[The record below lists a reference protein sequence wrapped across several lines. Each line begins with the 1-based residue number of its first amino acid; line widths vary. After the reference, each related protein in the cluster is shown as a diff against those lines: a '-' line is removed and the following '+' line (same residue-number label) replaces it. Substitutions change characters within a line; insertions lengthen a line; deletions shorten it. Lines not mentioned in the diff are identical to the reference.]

1 MFKKNTTILLTISV
15 FFLLAACGPSQ
26 ADLDATATKVM
37 ADEFARQTAEAP
49 TATPLPTDAPN
60 PTDTPVPTDTPE
72 PTPTESPMPTITN
85 TPPPTDTPEATTPPE
100 PSLGEMV
107 FFDEDF
113 VDPTVEFKLG
123 VTVVNACFEYW
134 NMTPDLRVS
143 GYVYHN
149 GSEFGNISG
158 FYDLDGN
165 DVVCFSI
172 SSTKGGAVQKLDAG
186 QYKVKMYIENGL
198 ATEGEFKIIRL

>member
-1 MFKKNTTILLTISV
+1 MFKKILFVIVLILLLT
-15 FFLLAACGPSQ
+15 FLEACSSFPGEIES
-26 ADLDATATKVM
+26 TEIIVSGSEKTEEKT
-37 ADEFARQTAEAP
+37 DELTSTQ
-49 TATPLPTDAPN
+49 LPTDAPN

-198 ATEGEFKIIRL
+198 ATEGEFRILR